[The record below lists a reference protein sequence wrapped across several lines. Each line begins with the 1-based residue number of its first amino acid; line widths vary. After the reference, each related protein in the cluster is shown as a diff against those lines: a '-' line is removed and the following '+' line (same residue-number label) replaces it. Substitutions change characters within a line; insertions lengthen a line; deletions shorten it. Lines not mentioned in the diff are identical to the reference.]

1 MKFLLGLF
9 FVICWSF
16 FCAAVGIIGEGKTG
30 GALYGLG
37 VLGSFIG
44 GMLVYKYIKSD

>member
-1 MKFLLGLF
+1 MRFLLGLF

-16 FCAAVGIIGEGKTG
+16 FCAAVGMLGEGKTG
-30 GALYGLG
+30 ALYGWG

-44 GMLVYKYIKSD
+44 GIWVYKYIKSD